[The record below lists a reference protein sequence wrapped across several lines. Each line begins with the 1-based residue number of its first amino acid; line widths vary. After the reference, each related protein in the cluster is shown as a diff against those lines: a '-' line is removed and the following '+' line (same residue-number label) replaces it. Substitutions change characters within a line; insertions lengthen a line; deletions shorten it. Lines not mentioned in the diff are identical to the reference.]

1 MASDEGMGG
10 VEDALEEIDEQEESN
25 PLSAEEIVSASLGSG
40 SLTDICKVSVTMRVH
55 ACIWNSH
62 LFTVD
67 CRYSN

>member
-40 SLTDICKVSVTMRVH
+40 SLTDICKVSVTMRAH
-55 ACIWNSH
+55 ACI
-62 LFTVD
+62 
-67 CRYSN
+67 